1 MLIKDCIYLFI
12 DVPEICQKFID
23 HPLFQRLRRIYQLG
37 VVKYVFPTATHTRF
51 EHSIGTMYLAGE
63 VIDVL
68 RKYTKITEKE
78 KELVMLAGLLH
89 DIGHICFSHLAENNI
104 LKKIFGYETHEQRSV
119 RFIKEI
125 NNELNLLQ
133 EQEIEQIANMVLGII
148 PKNTNK
154 PFLYEIVNNKTS
166 DIDVDKMDYLRRDAY
181 HTRLLEFIPTYIIKN
196 MYVDNISEKHG
207 LHLQI
212 KEKANNDICNMFITR
227 KKMFYDVYYHKTV
240 RKIEKFYTCMMLQ
253 LHKKKLLDIQNIHN
267 YDDHFMETYFNLEC
281 KELFKQLC
289 YRNLDHE
296 CELCI
301 NVNCNQL
308 YFHEQGSKKLDN
320 LFISSHSI

>member
-51 EHSIGTMYLAGE
+51 EHSIGTMYLAGK

-68 RKYTKITEKE
+68 RKYTEITERE
-78 KELVMLAGLLH
+78 KHLVMLAGLLH
-89 DIGHICFSHLAENNI
+89 DIGHICFSHLAENSM
-104 LKKIFGYETHEQRSV
+104 LKNIFGPESHEQRSV
-119 RFIKEI
+119 RFIKRI
-125 NNELNLLQ
+125 NSELGLLSAF
-133 EQEIEQIANMVLGII
+133 EIEQVANMILGTISE
-148 PKNTNK
+148 NTDK

-181 HTRLLEFIPTYIIKN
+181 HTRLLEFIPTYIIDN
-196 MYVDNISEKHG
+196 MYVDCD

-212 KEKANNDICNMFITR
+212 KEKASNDICNMFITR

-240 RKIEKFYTCMMLQ
+240 RKIENIFMCMILQ
-253 LHKKKLLDIQNIHN
+253 LNKKNLLDPQNIHN
-267 YDDHFMETYFNLEC
+267 YDDHFMETFFNLEC
-281 KELFKQLC
+281 KELFEQLC
-289 YRNLDHE
+289 YRNLNHKCDI
-296 CELCI
+296 CTNI
-301 NVNCNQL
+301 NNNQFH
-308 YFHEQGSKKLDN
+308 FHEQGPFDLTTI
-320 LFISSHSI
+320 FIY